1 MERPHT
7 KQTTRGDA
15 PGKSRW
21 MTDGPLSQ
29 RAPESS
35 EIHFQ
40 APDTE
45 SIASLSQNR
54 LMFQSLEAR
63 GRADC
68 GSDCAHPLLR
78 RLCRLVAFAQTPSWV
93 PALRSWVVFQNG
105 SILEGPRTLFLT
117 RKRTGSSIK
126 EMRIERLDGAQHNPT
141 GRPLDGEGKESR
153 ESNSVQASR
162 PAVAGVHRRLHPN
175 KAPIVSQISRTA
187 RAQPRRATGKS
198 CRSASGKRHPLGRR

>member
-1 MERPHT
+1 MSGLNASAHYERWLDFTSKGTVGVIEFFLGDRLRSRSPMERPHT

-29 RAPESS
+29 RAPESA

-45 SIASLSQNR
+45 STASLSQNR
-54 LMFQSLEAR
+54 LMFWSLEAR

-78 RLCRLVAFAQTPSWV
+78 GLCRLVASVTP
-93 PALRSWVVFQNG
+93 
-105 SILEGPRTLFLT
+105 
-117 RKRTGSSIK
+117 K
-126 EMRIERLDGAQHNPT
+126 
-141 GRPLDGEGKESR
+141 
-153 ESNSVQASR
+153 
-162 PAVAGVHRRLHPN
+162 
-175 KAPIVSQISRTA
+175 
-187 RAQPRRATGKS
+187 
-198 CRSASGKRHPLGRR
+198 HPLGSRRCDHGLSFKTGRS

>member
-1 MERPHT
+1 MSGLNASAHYERWLDFTSKGTVGVIEFFLGDRLRSRSPIERPHT

-78 RLCRLVAFAQTPSWV
+78 GLCRLVASVTP
-93 PALRSWVVFQNG
+93 
-105 SILEGPRTLFLT
+105 
-117 RKRTGSSIK
+117 K
-126 EMRIERLDGAQHNPT
+126 
-141 GRPLDGEGKESR
+141 
-153 ESNSVQASR
+153 
-162 PAVAGVHRRLHPN
+162 
-175 KAPIVSQISRTA
+175 
-187 RAQPRRATGKS
+187 
-198 CRSASGKRHPLGRR
+198 HPLGSRRCDHGLSFKTGRS